1 MLVYDDPPA
10 SGRPGPAEPVRDGY
24 RLSVG
29 GAFSA
34 LRRRIVWIFACAL
47 VLAGIGLVVGK
58 LLSPRYT
65 AEAQIYIDPRDL
77 NLVSRE
83 LTTGGQDSNAYQS
96 VVESQTRLITSSS
109 VLRRVVDATGLTRDD
124 EFTAASGGMVSK
136 VVAALGFGSQ
146 DAPSDDEGD
155 ANAAVGLLQQRISVR
170 RTGRTYVIDVSVWA
184 RDAAKAARLA
194 NAVVAAYL
202 AEDAAARTE
211 AANRANSGLTAR
223 LGELRTALNAAENRV
238 QAYRAETGLVG
249 TRDALVS
256 DQQLT
261 QINAQLA
268 AARARVV
275 EAQARVEQS
284 QRIARAGLDAG
295 ATDDILSSQTV
306 AALRS
311 QYADLTRRQA
321 ELTNELGPRHP
332 SVSSMVKQVAQ
343 ARRSI
348 DQEVSRFAQAAQTDL
363 AKARATA
370 SALEKNFDQAKGRT
384 VGLAQASIR
393 LRELEREAEASRSVY
408 EAFLTRSRETG
419 QQAYLDMGN
428 ARVVSPATKP
438 IMRSFPPPART
449 LMAMGLL
456 AGLGLGILL
465 ALLDDWARFGRS
477 DPVRGPRVA
486 ESPMA
491 VKAATPAREPE
502 PSPKMAQAFKRAP
515 VSEPVQA
522 FNPAQVAGPAPA
534 PIPARPPEPRRET
547 EPRRES
553 KPVEMPRSAEA
564 PVPAGIPKDRR
575 IPVSPPAFRAPDLPD
590 PRRSAMAF
598 IRGNAK
604 DPETRPAIEPPVRV
618 EPRRPSEPVHVPRAV
633 SRPEPEQAP
642 KKPFDKPDPG
652 QRSSVKRASAASFSV
667 SGAAAL
673 IGGAR

>member
-1 MLVYDDPPA
+1 MPPA
-10 SGRPGPAEPVRDGY
+10 SPG
-24 RLSVG
+24 
-29 GAFSA
+29 
-34 LRRRIVWIFACAL
+34 
-47 VLAGIGLVVGK
+47 
-58 LLSPRYT
+58 T
-65 AEAQIYIDPRDL
+65 
-77 NLVSRE
+77 
-83 LTTGGQDSNAYQS
+83 
-96 VVESQTRLITSSS
+96 
-109 VLRRVVDATGLTRDD
+109 D

-393 LRELEREAEASRSVY
+393 LRELEREAEASR
-408 EAFLTRSRETG
+408 LGLRS
-419 QQAYLDMGN
+419 LPHPL
-428 ARVVSPATKP
+428 ARDRP
-438 IMRSFPPPART
+438 
-449 LMAMGLL
+449 
-456 AGLGLGILL
+456 AGLSRHGQCP
-465 ALLDDWARFGRS
+465 GRLPG
-477 DPVRGPRVA
+477 DEA
-486 ESPMA
+486 DH
-491 VKAATPAREPE
+491 
-502 PSPKMAQAFKRAP
+502 AQL
-515 VSEPVQA
+515 
-522 FNPAQVAGPAPA
+522 PAP
-534 PIPARPPEPRRET
+534 
-547 EPRRES
+547 
-553 KPVEMPRSAEA
+553 
-564 PVPAGIPKDRR
+564 
-575 IPVSPPAFRAPDLPD
+575 
-590 PRRSAMAF
+590 
-598 IRGNAK
+598 
-604 DPETRPAIEPPVRV
+604 
-618 EPRRPSEPVHVPRAV
+618 
-633 SRPEPEQAP
+633 
-642 KKPFDKPDPG
+642 
-652 QRSSVKRASAASFSV
+652 
-667 SGAAAL
+667 GADADGDGTP
-673 IGGAR
+673 GGARPRHSPRPARRLGPVRPVGPCPWAQGR

>member
-10 SGRPGPAEPVRDGY
+10 SGRPGTAEPERSAY

-29 GAFSA
+29 GVFSA
-34 LRRRIVWIFACAL
+34 LRRRIVWILACAL
-47 VLAGIGLVVGK
+47 VLAGLGLAVGK
-58 LLSPRYT
+58 MLTPRYT

-109 VLRRVVDATGLTRDD
+109 VLRRAVDATGLTTDD
-124 EFTAASGGMVSK
+124 EFAGASGRMVSK
-136 VVAALGFGSQ
+136 IAAALGLGSP
-146 DAPSDDEGD
+146 DAPPDAEGD
-155 ANAAVGLLQQRISVR
+155 ANAAIALLQQRLSVR
-170 RTGRTYVIDVSVWA
+170 RTGRTYVIDVSVWS

-202 AEDAAARTE
+202 AEDAASRTE

-223 LGELRTALNAAENRV
+223 LGELRNALNAAENRV

-295 ATDDILSSQTV
+295 ATDDVLASQTV
-306 AALRS
+306 AGLRG
-311 QYADLTRRQA
+311 QYAELTRRQA

-332 SVSSMVKQVAQ
+332 AVTSMVKQVAQ

-348 DQEVSRFAQAAQTDL
+348 DQEVARFAQAAQTDL

-428 ARVVSPATKP
+428 ARVVSAATKP

-449 LMAMGLL
+449 LMVMGLL
-456 AGLGLGILL
+456 AGLGLGAFL
-465 ALLDDWARFGRS
+465 ALLDDWARFGR
-477 DPVRGPRVA
+477 PERVSRPA
-486 ESPMA
+486 RA
-491 VKAATPAREPE
+491 FAAARAPEQTQAKEAPPAREVPRARHAPE
-502 PSPKMAQAFKRAP
+502 PTRMP
-515 VSEPVQA
+515 E
-522 FNPAQVAGPAPA
+522 PAP
-534 PIPARPPEPRRET
+534 RT
-547 EPRRES
+547 
-553 KPVEMPRSAEA
+553 RSVEA
-564 PVPAGIPKDRR
+564 PVPPRAPRDSRNPATPR
-575 IPVSPPAFRAPDLPD
+575 AFRAADLPT
-590 PRRSAMAF
+590 PRRSPMAF
-598 IRGNAK
+598 FRGGAK
-604 DPETRPAIEPPVRV
+604 EADSKPAVEPVARAEPARPVR
-618 EPRRPSEPVHVPRAV
+618 SHI
-633 SRPEPEQAP
+633 RPEPESRAELKPPHEPEQAVTP
-642 KKPFDKPDPG
+642 SFDNPASAKRPAG
-652 QRSSVKRASAASFSV
+652 KRASTTSFSV

-673 IGGAR
+673 VGGGR

>member
-47 VLAGIGLVVGK
+47 VLAGIGLVGGK

-295 ATDDILSSQTV
+295 ATDDILSSADRGCPAQPIRGPHPASGRAHQRAR
-306 AALRS
+306 AAPSFRLLHGQAGRPGTPLHRSGGLPFRAGGADRPGQGARHRIGPGEELRS
-311 QYADLTRRQA
+311 GQ
-321 ELTNELGPRHP
+321 GP
-332 SVSSMVKQVAQ
+332 
-343 ARRSI
+343 
-348 DQEVSRFAQAAQTDL
+348 
-363 AKARATA
+363 
-370 SALEKNFDQAKGRT
+370 NG
-384 VGLAQASIR
+384 
-393 LRELEREAEASRSVY
+393 
-408 EAFLTRSRETG
+408 RSRPG
-419 QQAYLDMGN
+419 VD
-428 ARVVSPATKP
+428 
-438 IMRSFPPPART
+438 PPA
-449 LMAMGLL
+449 
-456 AGLGLGILL
+456 
-465 ALLDDWARFGRS
+465 
-477 DPVRGPRVA
+477 
-486 ESPMA
+486 
-491 VKAATPAREPE
+491 
-502 PSPKMAQAFKRAP
+502 
-515 VSEPVQA
+515 
-522 FNPAQVAGPAPA
+522 
-534 PIPARPPEPRRET
+534 
-547 EPRRES
+547 
-553 KPVEMPRSAEA
+553 
-564 PVPAGIPKDRR
+564 
-575 IPVSPPAFRAPDLPD
+575 
-590 PRRSAMAF
+590 
-598 IRGNAK
+598 
-604 DPETRPAIEPPVRV
+604 
-618 EPRRPSEPVHVPRAV
+618 
-633 SRPEPEQAP
+633 
-642 KKPFDKPDPG
+642 
-652 QRSSVKRASAASFSV
+652 
-667 SGAAAL
+667 
-673 IGGAR
+673 

>member
-10 SGRPGPAEPVRDGY
+10 SGRPNAAEPERSAY

-29 GAFSA
+29 GVFSA
-34 LRRRIVWIFACAL
+34 LRRRIVWIMACAFI
-47 VLAGIGLVVGK
+47 LAGIGLVVGK
-58 LLSPRYT
+58 MLTPRYT

-109 VLRRVVDATGLTRDD
+109 VLRRAVDATGLTKDD
-124 EFTAASGGMVSK
+124 EFAAASGGGIVAK
-136 VVAALGFGSQ
+136 IGAALGLGSP
-146 DAPSDDEGD
+146 DAPPDAEGD
-155 ANAAVGLLQQRISVR
+155 ANAAIAQLQQRLSVR
-170 RTGRTYVIDVSVWA
+170 RTGRTYVIDVSVWS
-184 RDAAKAARLA
+184 REAAKAARLA

-202 AEDAAARTE
+202 AEDAATRTD

-223 LGELRTALNAAENRV
+223 LGELRNALNAAENRV

-295 ATDDILSSQTV
+295 ATDDVLASQTV
-306 AALRS
+306 AGLRG
-311 QYADLTRRQA
+311 QYAELTRRQA

-348 DQEVSRFAQAAQTDL
+348 DQEVARFAQAAQTDL

-449 LMAMGLL
+449 LMVMGLF
-456 AGLGLGILL
+456 AGLGLGVLL
-465 ALLDDWARFGRS
+465 ALLDDWARFGR
-477 DPVRGPRVA
+477 
-486 ESPMA
+486 
-491 VKAATPAREPE
+491 PARVSRPSQVFAAAQAPEQTQAPLAKQAPE
-502 PSPKMAQAFKRAP
+502 PTRVLDPDPLPRP
-515 VSEPVQA
+515 V
-522 FNPAQVAGPAPA
+522 
-534 PIPARPPEPRRET
+534 
-547 EPRRES
+547 
-553 KPVEMPRSAEA
+553 EA
-564 PVPAGIPKDRR
+564 PVPPRAAKGSR
-575 IPVSPPAFRAPDLPD
+575 IPATPRAFRAPDLPA
-590 PRRSAMAF
+590 PRRSPMAF
-598 IRGNAK
+598 FRGGAK
-604 DPETRPAIEPPVRV
+604 EADSKPAFEPAARMEPTRSV
-618 EPRRPSEPVHVPRAV
+618 EPAPPAKSHG
-633 SRPEPEQAP
+633 RPEPESRLKPKPSLESEQAVTP
-642 KKPFDKPDPG
+642 SFDKPG
-652 QRSSVKRASAASFSV
+652 SAKRLAGKRASTASFSV

-673 IGGAR
+673 VGGGR

>member
-10 SGRPGPAEPVRDGY
+10 SGRPGAAEPERSAY

-29 GAFSA
+29 GVFSA
-34 LRRRIVWIFACAL
+34 LRRRIVWILACAL
-47 VLAGIGLVVGK
+47 VLAGLGLAVGK
-58 LLSPRYT
+58 MLTPRYT

-109 VLRRVVDATGLTRDD
+109 VLRRAVDATGLTKDD
-124 EFTAASGGMVSK
+124 EFAGASGGMVSK
-136 VVAALGFGSQ
+136 IAAALGLGSPAAPP
-146 DAPSDDEGD
+146 DAEGE
-155 ANAAVGLLQQRISVR
+155 ANAAIALLQQRLSVR
-170 RTGRTYVIDVSVWA
+170 RTGRTYVIDVSVWS

-202 AEDAAARTE
+202 AEDAASRTE

-223 LGELRTALNAAENRV
+223 LGELRNALNAAENRV

-295 ATDDILSSQTV
+295 ATDDVLASQTV
-306 AALRS
+306 AGLRG
-311 QYADLTRRQA
+311 QYAELTRRQA

-332 SVSSMVKQVAQ
+332 AVTSMVKQVAQ

-348 DQEVSRFAQAAQTDL
+348 DQEVARFAQAAQTDL

-428 ARVVSPATKP
+428 ARVVSAATKP

-449 LMAMGLL
+449 LMVMGLL
-456 AGLGLGILL
+456 AGLGLGAFL
-465 ALLDDWARFGRS
+465 ALLDDWARFGR
-477 DPVRGPRVA
+477 PERVSRPARAFAAARAPEQTQA
-486 ESPMA
+486 EEAP
-491 VKAATPAREPE
+491 PAREVPRAKHAPE
-502 PSPKMAQAFKRAP
+502 PTRMP
-515 VSEPVQA
+515 E
-522 FNPAQVAGPAPA
+522 PAP
-534 PIPARPPEPRRET
+534 RT
-547 EPRRES
+547 
-553 KPVEMPRSAEA
+553 RSVEA
-564 PVPAGIPKDRR
+564 PVPPRAPRDSRNPATPR
-575 IPVSPPAFRAPDLPD
+575 AFRAADLPT
-590 PRRSAMAF
+590 PRRSPMAF
-598 IRGNAK
+598 FRGGVKEAESK
-604 DPETRPAIEPPVRV
+604 PAV
-618 EPRRPSEPVHVPRAV
+618 EPVARA
-633 SRPEPEQAP
+633 
-642 KKPFDKPDPG
+642 KPDRPLE
-652 QRSSVKRASAASFSV
+652 SHPS
-667 SGAAAL
+667 
-673 IGGAR
+673 

>member
-10 SGRPGPAEPVRDGY
+10 STQPAAAEPERSAY
-24 RLSVG
+24 RLTVG
-29 GAFSA
+29 GVVSA
-34 LRRRIVWIFACAL
+34 WRRRIVWILACAL
-47 VLAGIGLVVGK
+47 ILAGIGLVAGK
-58 LLSPRYT
+58 MLTPRYT

-109 VLRRVVDATGLTRDD
+109 VLRRAVDATGLTKDE
-124 EFTAASGGMVSK
+124 EFTAASGAGMLAK
-136 VVAALGFGSQ
+136 IGAALGLGSP
-146 DAPSDDEGD
+146 DAPPDAEAE
-155 ANAAVGLLQQRISVR
+155 ANAAIALLQQRLSVR
-170 RTGRTYVIDVSVWA
+170 RTGRTYVIDVSVWS
-184 RDAAKAARLA
+184 REAAKAARLA

-202 AEDAAARTE
+202 AEDAATRTE

-223 LGELRTALNAAENRV
+223 LGELRNALNAAENRV

-268 AARARVV
+268 AARARVA

-295 ATDDILSSQTV
+295 ATDDVLASQTV
-306 AALRS
+306 AGLRG
-311 QYADLTRRQA
+311 QYAELTRRQA

-332 SVSSMVKQVAQ
+332 SVSSMAKQVAQ

-348 DQEVSRFAQAAQTDL
+348 DQEVARFAQAAQTDL

-419 QQAYLDMGN
+419 QQAYLDLGN

-449 LMAMGLL
+449 LMMMGLL
-456 AGLGLGILL
+456 AGLGLGALL
-465 ALLDDWARFGRS
+465 ALLDDWARFGRPARVS
-477 DPVRGPRVA
+477 RPARAFAAAQAPERTQAPLAKEAPLPEQAPQPARVTEPDPPRSVEVPVPPRA
-486 ESPMA
+486 ARDSRFPATPRAFRAADLPAPRRSPMA
-491 VKAATPAREPE
+491 FFRSAAKEA
-502 PSPKMAQAFKRAP
+502 
-515 VSEPVQA
+515 
-522 FNPAQVAGPAPA
+522 
-534 PIPARPPEPRRET
+534 
-547 EPRRES
+547 ES
-553 KPVEMPRSAEA
+553 KPAVEPAARAE
-564 PVPAGIPKDRR
+564 P
-575 IPVSPPAFRAPDLPD
+575 
-590 PRRSAMAF
+590 
-598 IRGNAK
+598 
-604 DPETRPAIEPPVRV
+604 TRPAEPA
-618 EPRRPSEPVHVPRAV
+618 PRARSQTRPEPE
-633 SRPEPEQAP
+633 SRPEPKPPLQPEQAATP
-642 KKPFDKPDPG
+642 SFEKPA
-652 QRSSVKRASAASFSV
+652 SAKRAAGKRPSTGSFSV

-673 IGGAR
+673 VGGGR